1 MEKKYYNLE
10 QIFHNIHDRL
20 LTNDWK
26 IMITFGDLNYRLS
39 IFEAMF
45 SSDEED
51 FTSDEVWIEK
61 LSNSVSE
68 ILPEV
73 TPIIVGCMKREPNIH
88 YENYSIETPLADRKD
103 LEIVFVGNKKMDPD
117 DVPTEFKAEMYIK
130 KNWFARRLQFYID
143 KKNGINSSME
153 HVSLSQITSTEIL
166 LRNPILCDTVRIDSV
181 WTHALIEKE
190 ILSLNDSNINN
201 HSILIDEKTPVS
213 KSIIEKILKIVDVAI
228 SLDNQNFVAWQW
240 KGFALYKDG
249 NYEEAEQCYRSANMI
264 NPKWTDSLFY
274 EGKMMILQGFP
285 QRGLEKINK
294 AIIQQP
300 ERLSYRVFK
309 ANVLKSIGQY
319 SDASAEYGIAKTL
332 FAKLDYPTAYLQ
344 FILANEY
351 FCLLKINQF
360 EESKKVLESLK
371 ETMVNGKLA
380 ISLFD
385 DMYNSKDITN
395 QLMDKVEKD
404 LNIEA
409 FTLTEDVKE
418 NIKKITDIFKNLNE
432 FLWWKDQYWSKKAFE
447 WIKEACLT
455 NDSIKDIRI
464 LTSLEKENEYVNR
477 PFKKKIDQIQ
487 KFLKERNTKFGLRI
501 VTDDKIN
508 KRFHGRLI
516 ISKNIILSVPSVNN
530 FCKGTDDVVA
540 PVVIPIE
547 DTHFEEWW
555 VKSTDFYEFYEK
567 KGTFQNTKMLKI

>member
-39 IFEAMF
+39 MFEAVF
-45 SSDEED
+45 SSDAED

-103 LEIVFVGNKKMDPD
+103 LEIVFAGNKKMDPD
-117 DVPTEFKAEMYIK
+117 KIPAEFKALMESR

-143 KKNGINSSME
+143 KKNGISSSME

-181 WTHALIEKE
+181 LTHALIEKE

-240 KGFALYKDG
+240 KGFVLYKDG

-285 QRGLEKINK
+285 QRGLEKINN

-300 ERLSYRVFK
+300 ERLPFRVFK
-309 ANVLKSIGQY
+309 ANVLKSIEQY
-319 SDASAEYGIAKTL
+319 YDASAEYGDAKIL
-332 FAKLDYPTAYLQ
+332 FEKLDYPRAYLQ
-344 FILANEY
+344 FILASQY
-351 FCLLKINQF
+351 FCLLKIEQF

-371 ETMVNGKLA
+371 KTMVDGKLA
-380 ISLFD
+380 TSLFD
-385 DMYNSKDITN
+385 DMSNSKNITN

-432 FLWWKDQYWSKKAFE
+432 FLWWKDQYWSKKAFD

-455 NDSIKDIRI
+455 NDSIKEIRI
-464 LTSLEKENEYVNR
+464 LTSIQKEDEYAKR
-477 PFKKKIDQIQ
+477 IFKKKMDQIL
-487 KFLKERNTKFGLRI
+487 KFLEGRNCKFDLRI
-501 VTDDKIN
+501 VTDDKII

-516 ISKNIILSVPSVNN
+516 ISKSVILYVPSVNN
-530 FCKGTDDVVA
+530 FCSGTDDVVS
-540 PVVIPIE
+540 PIVIPIE
-547 DTHFEEWW
+547 DTHFGEWW
-555 VKSTDFYEFYEK
+555 KQSTDFYEFYER
-567 KGTFQNTKMLKI
+567 KGTFQNTKNA

>member
-39 IFEAMF
+39 MFEAVF
-45 SSDEED
+45 SSDAED

-88 YENYSIETPLADRKD
+88 YENYSIETPLEDRKD
-103 LEIVFVGNKKMDPD
+103 LEILFVGNKKMDPD
-117 DVPTEFKAEMYIK
+117 KIPAEFKALMESR

-143 KKNGINSSME
+143 KKNGISSSME
-153 HVSLSQITSTEIL
+153 HVSVSQITSTEIL
-166 LRNPILCDTVRIDSV
+166 LRNFLISETVRIDSL
-181 WTHALIEKE
+181 WTLPLIEKE

-201 HSILIDEKTPVS
+201 RSIFIDEKTQVS

-240 KGFALYKDG
+240 KGFVLYKDG

-285 QRGLEKINK
+285 QRGLEKINN

-300 ERLSYRVFK
+300 ERLPFRVFK
-309 ANVLKSIGQY
+309 ANVLKSIEQY
-319 SDASAEYGIAKTL
+319 YDASAEYGDAKIL
-332 FAKLDYPTAYLQ
+332 FEKLDYPRAYLQ
-344 FILANEY
+344 FILASQY
-351 FCLLKINQF
+351 FCLLKIEQF

-371 ETMVNGKLA
+371 KTMVDGKLA
-380 ISLFD
+380 TSLFD
-385 DMYNSKDITN
+385 DMSNSKNITN

-432 FLWWKDQYWSKKAFE
+432 FLWWKDQYWSKKAFD

-455 NDSIKDIRI
+455 NDSIKEIRI
-464 LTSLEKENEYVNR
+464 LTSIQKEDEYAKR
-477 PFKKKIDQIQ
+477 IFKKKMDQIL
-487 KFLKERNTKFGLRI
+487 KFLEGRNCKFDLRI
-501 VTDDKIN
+501 VTDDKII

-516 ISKNIILSVPSVNN
+516 ISKSVILNVPSVNN
-530 FCKGTDDVVA
+530 FCSGTDDVVS
-540 PVVIPIE
+540 PIVIPIE

-555 VKSTDFYEFYEK
+555 KQSTDFYEFYER
-567 KGTFQNTKMLKI
+567 KGTFQNTKNA

>member
-26 IMITFGDLNYRLS
+26 IMITFGDLNYRLAM
-39 IFEAMF
+39 FEAMF
-45 SSDEED
+45 SSDAED

-103 LEIVFVGNKKMDPD
+103 LEIFSMGNKKMDPD
-117 DVPTEFKAEMYIK
+117 KIPAEFKALMEFK
-130 KNWFARRLQFYID
+130 KNWFVRRLKFYID

-153 HVSLSQITSTEIL
+153 HVSLSQITSIESI
-166 LRNPILCDTVRIDSV
+166 LRNTVLCDTVRIDSV
-181 WTHALIEKE
+181 WTLALIEKE

-201 HSILIDEKTPVS
+201 HSIFIDEKTRVS

-240 KGFALYKDG
+240 KGFVLYKDG

-285 QRGLEKINK
+285 QRGLEKINN

-300 ERLSYRVFK
+300 ERLPFRVFK
-309 ANVLKSIGQY
+309 ANVLKSIEQY
-319 SDASAEYGIAKTL
+319 YDASAEYGDAKIL
-332 FAKLDYPTAYLQ
+332 FEKLDYPRAYLQ
-344 FILANEY
+344 FILASQY
-351 FCLLKINQF
+351 FCLLKIEQF

-371 ETMVNGKLA
+371 KTMVDGKLA
-380 ISLFD
+380 TSLFD
-385 DMYNSKDITN
+385 DMSNSKNITN

-432 FLWWKDQYWSKKAFE
+432 FLWWKDKYWSKKAFD

-455 NDSIKDIRI
+455 NDSIKEIRI
-464 LTSLEKENEYVNR
+464 LTSIQKEDEYAKRV
-477 PFKKKIDQIQ
+477 FKKKMDQIL
-487 KFLKERNTKFGLRI
+487 KFLEGRNCKFDLRI
-501 VTDDKIN
+501 VTDDKII

-516 ISKNIILSVPSVNN
+516 ISKSVILHVPSVNN
-530 FCKGTDDVVA
+530 FCSGTDDVVS
-540 PVVIPIE
+540 PIVIPIE

-555 VKSTDFYEFYEK
+555 KQSTDFYEFYER
-567 KGTFQNTKMLKI
+567 KGTFQNTKNA